1 MGMDCAWLRWPV
13 AAAILRASE
22 PNVALGVAADLNLED
37 HLQADVPDYAASFV
51 LMDIFHPELAPAS
64 MDLVWNRSS
73 LEEIPTPNELWQ
85 PWRGSPR
92 PGGHVFVGLAII
104 WS

>member
-1 MGMDCAWLRWPV
+1 MDCACWLRWPV

-73 LEEIPTPNELWQ
+73 LEEDPPPRTSC
-85 PWRGSPR
+85 GSHGVAR
-92 PGGHVFVGLAII
+92 PGLAAM
-104 WS
+104 SS